1 MDVPSRQGEVARIE
15 RRRNAKHY
23 HGEHR
28 ESNEEGQGF
37 SGNAVLDIAV
47 HSVRSVTGHS
57 RVLMGIKFTRDRVVH
72 FRLSDDEYDWL
83 KAMSLSTGVTI
94 TDIILYSLRSTYK
107 SFADYETINKIEE
120 TLRGANDDEITYKV

>member
-1 MDVPSRQGEVARIE
+1 MGVT
-15 RRRNAKHY
+15 
-23 HGEHR
+23 
-28 ESNEEGQGF
+28 
-37 SGNAVLDIAV
+37 L
-47 HSVRSVTGHS
+47 HSVHSVTGHS
-57 RVLMGIKFTRDRVVH
+57 RLFMGVRFTRDRVVH